1 VSQVNLALAALAV
14 TLLVAVASAMG
25 LGARRAG
32 LSQRVAWLTAA
43 FALCWLAF
51 TAALAHLGVLAQWS
65 ARPPRVAWLP
75 ATLFALII
83 LASRTRYARE
93 VIANTPPAWPVALQ
107 TFRVIVELCL
117 FALHQDG
124 RAPIQVTFE
133 GRNFDLLAGAT
144 APLVAWMIHTRGRL
158 PGVRLVVLAWN
169 LAGLGLLAN
178 VVFTAAT
185 SVPGPMQLDW
195 PGGSFEAIASWPI
208 VWIPAFLAPMAVF
221 LHVVSLRQTF
231 ASVQRHGWRPA

>member
-1 VSQVNLALAALAV
+1 MTKVDLALASLAIALAIAIALGV
-14 TLLVAVASAMG
+14 RASAT
-25 LGARRAG
+25 RAG
-32 LSQRVAWLTAA
+32 LSQRIPLLIGA
-43 FALCWLAF
+43 FALSWLAF
-51 TAALAHLGVLAQWS
+51 TATLANLGVLAQWS

-75 ATLFALII
+75 IVLFTLFVLM
-83 LASRTRYARE
+83 SRTRQARTLIE
-93 VIANTPPAWPVALQ
+93 NTPAAWPVALQ
-107 TFRVIVELCL
+107 SFRVVVELCL

-133 GRNFDLLAGAT
+133 GRNFDFLAGVT
-144 APLVAWMIHTRGRL
+144 APLVAWAIYTRGSQAW
-158 PGVRLVVLAWN
+158 VRTLVLVWN
-169 LAGLGLLAN
+169 LVGLGLLAN

-195 PGGSFEAIASWPI
+195 PGGSFEAIASWPV

-231 ASVQRHGWRPA
+231 SSLRQHGWRPA